1 VSSGDIGFQSF
12 RERNFDDD
20 AEGLRRDDTAM
31 DAFREARWV
40 DASAQ
45 RACRDG
51 LSSRRT
57 RFFLANSMQIYYN
70 ISSIYKRQ
78 SIAKGEF

>member
-1 VSSGDIGFQSF
+1 MSSGDIGFQSF

-45 RACRDG
+45 H
-51 LSSRRT
+51 
-57 RFFLANSMQIYYN
+57 FFLANSMQISYN